1 MNKIS
6 PFRAVVFNQE
16 KISDLSKVVCPPYD
30 VISPERQQYFHQL
43 DPHNFIRLILGQDVG
58 GEDKY
63 QHAAAIFSRWQE
75 EGLLVQ
81 DNQPAFYLYSQEFK
95 AQGRIMQ
102 RLGLIGLLRLPEKGC
117 SVFGHEHT
125 RLAPKE
131 DRLKLLKQ
139 VKANLSPIFVI
150 FSDRKKLLRG
160 IYRKNAPI
168 RPFIRVK
175 DSSSVVHRL
184 WRITSPA
191 ILGKVSKDISRKNM
205 FIADGHHRFEVS
217 CAYRELLRQSS
228 GRLSGKESCNYLLA
242 YFTAIEDK
250 GLLILPIHRLIRLE
264 QDIALD
270 TLLAGLE
277 KYFRVEQVKSR
288 AALFTALQK
297 SGRKTH
303 ALGMY
308 KHKKFWLLRL
318 KDNKILQKVITDKP
332 AECRSLDVLALNYL
346 ILRDVLGIGLEDRE
360 QLSYNN
366 EAEEVIRQA
375 DASDK
380 AIAFFLNPAKV
391 EQVMSIALSGNKM
404 PPKTT
409 YFYPKV
415 LSGLVVNKLE

>member
-1 MNKIS
+1 MKKIA
-6 PFRAVVFNQE
+6 PFQAVIYNQE
-16 KISDLSKVVCPPYD
+16 KIKDISKVTCPPYD
-30 VISPERQQYFHQL
+30 VISPERQQYFYQQ
-43 DPHNFIRLILGQDVG
+43 DRHNFIRIILGRDSA

-63 QHAAAIFSRWQE
+63 QRAAADFSRWQD
-75 EGLLVQ
+75 EGILIRDKV
-81 DNQPAFYLYSQEFK
+81 PALYLYSQEFK
-95 AQGRIMQ
+95 AGGRTMQ

-131 DRLKLLKQ
+131 DRLKLLKA

-150 FSDRKKLLRG
+150 FSDRKKLLPG
-160 IYRKNAPI
+160 IYRKSAPLK
-168 RPFIRVK
+168 PFIRVK
-175 DSSSVVHRL
+175 DSDSVVHRL

-191 ILGKVSKDISRKNM
+191 ALEKIGSRFSRENM
-205 FIADGHHRFEVS
+205 FIADGHHRFEVA

-228 GRLSGKESCNYLLA
+228 GKLTGGESCNYLLA
-242 YFTAIEDK
+242 YFTSIEDK

-264 QDIALD
+264 QAPALD
-270 TLLAGLE
+270 TLLSGLE
-277 KYFRVEQVKSR
+277 RYFKVELVKSKS
-288 AALFTALQK
+288 ALFSALAK

-318 KDNKILQKVITDKP
+318 KDNKILDKVISDKP
-332 AECRSLDVLALNYL
+332 AEYRSLDVLLLNYL
-346 ILRDVLGIGLEDRE
+346 ILRDTLGLGLEDKE

-366 EAEEVIRQA
+366 DAREVIRQA
-375 DASDK
+375 DADDK

-415 LSGLVVNKLE
+415 LSGLVMNKL